1 MEFRYFMPA
10 DLYFGEDCIAKHS
23 SVFRKMG
30 GKALILT
37 GRSSAKKNGSLQ
49 DVLNALEKEKIAHV
63 IFDEIEE
70 NPSFETVE
78 RAAEAGKKGNVDFVI
93 GIGGGSP
100 MDCAKA
106 AAFLIANPSVKGD
119 ALLQEAVLSH
129 IPIVE
134 VPTTAGTG
142 SETTQFSVLTLHSEK
157 TKTSIRQ
164 KAFAAAAFLD
174 ARYMAQMPSSIT
186 NNTAVDALSHLIEGY
201 LCKNANFMSDQLAEC
216 GFRIF
221 RDCTEALKKRCYLP
235 EDREKLLL
243 ASTIGG
249 MVIAQ
254 AGTSLPHAMGY
265 FPTYAKR
272 VPHGRING
280 LLTAEY
286 LKLFE
291 DKTKVSRF
299 LSLLGFDSIDSLGAF
314 LEEVLES
321 SEVYTEEDICYYTA
335 EMMKNRAKLST
346 HPNEVTEDMIYRV
359 YKNSLMKRKSVE

>member
-1 MEFRYFMPA
+1 MEFRYFMPT
-10 DLYFGEDCIAKHS
+10 DLYFGENCISKHS
-23 SVFRKMG
+23 SVF
-30 GKALILT
+30 GKTGSRALILT
-37 GRSSAKKNGSLQ
+37 GRSSAKRNGSLE
-49 DVLNALEKEKIAHV
+49 DVLGALEREKIAHV

-70 NPSFETVE
+70 NPSFETAE
-78 RAAEAGKKGNVDFVI
+78 RAAETGKRGKVDFVI

-106 AAFLIANPSVKGD
+106 AAFLIANPGLKGD
-119 ALLQEAVLSH
+119 ALLGEEILSH

-142 SETTQFSVLTLHSEK
+142 SETTPFSVLTLHSEK

-174 ARYMAQMPSSIT
+174 ARYMADMPASIT
-186 NNTAVDALSHLIEGY
+186 NNTAIDALSHLIEGY
-201 LCKNANFMSDQLAEC
+201 LCRSANYMSDFLAEC

-221 RDCTEALKKRCYLP
+221 GECMGALKKRFYSP

-265 FPTYAKR
+265 FPTYQKK

-291 DKTKVSRF
+291 DKRKITGF
-299 LSLLGFDSIDSLGAF
+299 LSLLGFDSIESFGVF

-321 SEVYTEEDICYYTA
+321 GEAYTEEDIRYYTA

-346 HPNEVTEDMIYRV
+346 HPYEVTEDMIYRV
-359 YKNSLMKRKSVE
+359 YKNSLMK